1 MRHLFLFVL
10 FTLLTFGLTINE
22 ASAKR
27 FGGGGGFGMMR
38 SKHIFSQSPRAKKAP
53 ASTRQAQ
60 SSRWRGALSGLLL
73 GSLLT
78 SMFMGHG
85 LGGALFSWFF
95 IGMIIFLVINF
106 VRRKTQANLR

>member
-1 MRHLFLFVL
+1 MRRLFIFMMI
-10 FTLLTFGLTINE
+10 TLLTFGLSINE

-38 SKHIFSQSPRAKKAP
+38 SKSLFNQSARVKRTPTASNPAK
-53 ASTRQAQ
+53 

-78 SMFMGHG
+78 SLFMGHG

-95 IGMIIFLVINF
+95 IGIIIYLVINF
-106 VRRKTQANLR
+106 VRRRTQTNPR